1 MRYVRIGRWSSA
13 VDDWTVCACTLSAP
27 QYRRSTVTVPGR
39 DGAIDLSDA
48 LDGAVHYDM
57 RKLTLRLENSAG
69 TREQRWGWI
78 SFLLNSLDGTEQDI
92 ELPDDHDRILR
103 GRVRVSVQYNDNAH
117 AAVQITADVDPF
129 RYKKIETEY
138 RLQNSTEDAKEYKL
152 RNNGRKIVTPTFQV
166 YNLLGTASINSHE
179 ITETGK
185 YQFPDIRF
193 PHGETV
199 ITLTG
204 LIAVSIR
211 FREGVL

>member
-1 MRYVRIGRWSSA
+1 MRYVKIGRWSSA

-39 DGAIDLSDA
+39 DGAVDLSDS

-57 RKLTLRLENSAG
+57 RKITLRLENSAG

-78 SFLLNSLDGTEQDI
+78 SFLLNSLDGTDQDI
-92 ELPDDHDRILR
+92 ELPDDHDCILR

-129 RYKKIETEY
+129 RYKKLETER
-138 RLQNSTEDAKEYKL
+138 RLQNNTEDTREYKI
-152 RNNGRKIVTPTFQV
+152 RNNGRKIVTPTFYV

-179 ITETGK
+179 ISTTGR

-193 PHGETV
+193 LHGETV

-204 LIAVSIR
+204 QIAVSIR